1 MKEKKHW
8 PKEKTRQRTSARFQ
22 PTFIARFGTL
32 LQVKAEKEK
41 RLQQLPPEA
50 QGLIADPSRMAAGK
64 EERDRRIQERL
75 AQRQRRLEEL
85 QRMRMSRGIAK
96 PGAVAPP
103 ERSEE
108 RRVGKEER

>member
-8 PKEKTRQRTSARFQ
+8 PKERTRQRTSARFQ
-22 PTFIARFGTL
+22 PTCSARFGTL
-32 LQVKAEKEK
+32 LRVKAEKEK

-85 QRMRMSRGIAK
+85 QRMRMSPRHSK
-96 PGAVAPP
+96 TW
-103 ERSEE
+103 RSSTS
-108 RRVGKEER
+108 